1 MSLKFKKHKQIL
13 PTSGNDEGLTEDNFV
28 KVKGK
33 KRSDKRVK
41 GSDFMKPLGGDMI
54 KTLAMGDFDDGES
67 VSTRKSFR
75 SGKSSK
81 SGKSFRSGKSGKSGK
96 SIKSFRS
103 MASDKSDV
111 FSGRSSMKQSSRSA
125 PPLKRFDVP
134 DVPQRLGPSV
144 GAESESE
151 SESDEESI
159 PDVALDSDDDMMSVS
174 TTSSIHVLDKTLSR
188 LKSKKVPPASSN
200 NAFGMSNKEVD
211 NQEKLDILA
220 RLHILKQRGT
230 RLSKNYTTTS
240 TLNELRMEMGRIEHE
255 AETTRNVQRLRRWL
269 LAGVSGMEYA
279 SASKY
284 APKFARNKL
293 NGFST
298 YVVDGIQDYDPAFEQ
313 MGEKY
318 SGVMGIGSTG
328 NPLTDIFMLMMTQAF
343 MFIFIEHK
351 VGTKPPTLDEIKK
364 EHPDLVRNAAR
375 EMAEKMRQEERQ
387 QEMQASAAREEARQ
401 QWVQQ
406 FHRPAQEYHSVGNGF
421 QNMINTP
428 SQVTSHA
435 APQEYR
441 NVYTPPPPQVVT
453 PSAPQAEQFKS
464 EPEFSSTLVL
474 TRGKK
479 SRGMPAPSL
488 ASAPSI
494 PKHEAI
500 NSEDTSLFNLKPPV
514 KSESLETT
522 FNSTAPIDDMPM
534 VTDEVV
540 SSPFPKPEALPK
552 VPFEQHKSVEIPT
565 ATRKG
570 RQVES
575 KFQNPP
581 KSAMKKSNAKS
592 ITIG

>member
-1 MSLKFKKHKQIL
+1 MSLKFKTKKQVL
-13 PTSGNDEGLTEDNFV
+13 STSGNDEGLTEDNFV
-28 KVKGK
+28 RVKGK

-54 KTLAMGDFDDGES
+54 KSLAMGFDDEES
-67 VSTRKSFR
+67 VSTR
-75 SGKSSK
+75 K
-81 SGKSFRSGKSGKSGK
+81 SGKSFRSGRSGKSNK
-96 SIKSFRS
+96 SIKSFNS

-125 PPLKRFDVP
+125 PTLKRFDFP
-134 DVPQRLGPSV
+134 DVPRRLGPSLD
-144 GAESESE
+144 EMSESDSESE
-151 SESDEESI
+151 EEGV
-159 PDVALDSDDDMMSVS
+159 PNVALDSDDDMMSVS

-188 LKSKKVPPASSN
+188 LKSKKAPQS
-200 NAFGMSNKEVD
+200 NAFGMSDKEVD
-211 NQEKLDILA
+211 KQEKLDILA

-230 RLSKNYTTTS
+230 RLSKNYTVTS

-284 APKFARNKL
+284 APKFARDKL

-387 QEMQASAAREEARQ
+387 QEMQATAAREEARQ
-401 QWVQQ
+401 QWMQQ
-406 FHRPAQEYHSVGNGF
+406 FHRPANEYHSVGNGF
-421 QNMINTP
+421 SGLINSP
-428 SQVTSHA
+428 NQVTSHA
-435 APQEYR
+435 APQEYS
-441 NVYTPPPPQVVT
+441 NVYHPPPQQQIAT
-453 PSAPQAEQFKS
+453 PPHPQAAQFKS
-464 EPEFSSTLVL
+464 EPNFSAVPP
-474 TRGKK
+474 TRGRK
-479 SRGMPAPSL
+479 SKGMPAPSMT
-488 ASAPSI
+488 STPFV
-494 PKHEAI
+494 PKHETI
-500 NSEDTSLFNLKPPV
+500 NSEDTSLFDLKPPV
-514 KSESLETT
+514 KSEGLETT
-522 FNSTAPIDDMPM
+522 FNSTVPVDDMPM
-534 VTDEVV
+534 VTDEVF
-540 SSPFPKPEALPK
+540 SSSLLPKPEALPK

-575 KFQNPP
+575 KFDKPP
-581 KSAMKKSNAKS
+581 KSAMKKSDAKS